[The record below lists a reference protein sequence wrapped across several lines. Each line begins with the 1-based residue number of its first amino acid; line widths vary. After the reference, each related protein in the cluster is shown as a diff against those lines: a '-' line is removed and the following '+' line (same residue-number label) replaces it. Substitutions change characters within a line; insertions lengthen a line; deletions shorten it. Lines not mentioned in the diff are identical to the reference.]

1 MKLDFDK
8 TGGLVPAIIQD
19 AETGK
24 VLMLAYMN
32 SIAWEKTLETGKAWF
47 YSRSRDKQW
56 MKGEESGN
64 VQIVKEVFVDCD
76 DDTVLLKVEQV
87 GNAACHKGYSSCF
100 FRKVNGDVKIQRFVI
115 VPDEFLRFVPLDL
128 SNVLR
133 NFFLK
138 TNDDVF
144 RFSAFSNERPCVSQ
158 ITIETE
164 PLRNCESGSEHLRC
178 QNAADVKSAD
188 FPVK

>member
-8 TGGLVPAIIQD
+8 MGGLVPAIIQD

-47 YSRSRDKQW
+47 YSRSRDKKL

-87 GNAACHKGYSSCF
+87 GNAACHKGYNSCF
-100 FRKVNGDVKIQRFVI
+100 FRKVNGDVKI
-115 VPDEFLRFVPLDL
+115 
-128 SNVLR
+128 
-133 NFFLK
+133 
-138 TNDDVF
+138 
-144 RFSAFSNERPCVSQ
+144 
-158 ITIETE
+158 IEE
-164 PLRNCESGSEHLRC
+164 KIFDPEK
-178 QNAADVKSAD
+178 VYK
-188 FPVK
+188 K

>member
-1 MKLDFDK
+1 MELDFDK
-8 TGGLVPAIIQD
+8 MGGLVPAIIQD

-76 DDTVLLKVEQV
+76 DDTVLL
-87 GNAACHKGYSSCF
+87 
-100 FRKVNGDVKIQRFVI
+100 
-115 VPDEFLRFVPLDL
+115 L
-128 SNVLR
+128 SL
-133 NFFLK
+133 
-138 TNDDVF
+138 
-144 RFSAFSNERPCVSQ
+144 
-158 ITIETE
+158 IHI
-164 PLRNCESGSEHLRC
+164 
-178 QNAADVKSAD
+178 
-188 FPVK
+188 

>member
-8 TGGLVPAIIQD
+8 MGGLVPAIIQD

-47 YSRSRDKQW
+47 YSRSRDKLW

-87 GNAACHKGYSSCF
+87 GNAACHKGYNSCF
-100 FRKVNGDVKIQRFVI
+100 FRKVNGDVKI
-115 VPDEFLRFVPLDL
+115 
-128 SNVLR
+128 
-133 NFFLK
+133 
-138 TNDDVF
+138 
-144 RFSAFSNERPCVSQ
+144 
-158 ITIETE
+158 IEE
-164 PLRNCESGSEHLRC
+164 KIFDPEK
-178 QNAADVKSAD
+178 VYK
-188 FPVK
+188 K

>member
-8 TGGLVPAIIQD
+8 MGGLVPAIIQD

-32 SIAWEKTLETGKAWF
+32 SIAWEKTLETGQAWF

-87 GNAACHKGYSSCF
+87 GNAACHKGYNSCF
-100 FRKVNGDVKIQRFVI
+100 FRKVNGDVKI
-115 VPDEFLRFVPLDL
+115 
-128 SNVLR
+128 
-133 NFFLK
+133 
-138 TNDDVF
+138 
-144 RFSAFSNERPCVSQ
+144 
-158 ITIETE
+158 IEE
-164 PLRNCESGSEHLRC
+164 KIFDPEK
-178 QNAADVKSAD
+178 VYK
-188 FPVK
+188 K

>member
-1 MKLDFDK
+1 M
-8 TGGLVPAIIQD
+8 PAIIQD

-87 GNAACHKGYSSCF
+87 GKAACHKGYTSCF
-100 FRKVNGDVKIQRFVI
+100 FRKVDGEVEIIEEKVFD
-115 VPDEFLRFVPLDL
+115 PDKVY
-128 SNVLR
+128 
-133 NFFLK
+133 K
-138 TNDDVF
+138 
-144 RFSAFSNERPCVSQ
+144 
-158 ITIETE
+158 
-164 PLRNCESGSEHLRC
+164 
-178 QNAADVKSAD
+178 K
-188 FPVK
+188 

>member
-1 MKLDFDK
+1 MKLDFEK
-8 TGGLVPAIIQD
+8 MGGLVPAIIQD

-47 YSRSRDKQW
+47 YSRSRNKQW

-87 GNAACHKGYSSCF
+87 GKAACHKGYTSCF
-100 FRKVNGDVKIQRFVI
+100 FRKVNGDVKIIEEKVFD
-115 VPDEFLRFVPLDL
+115 PDKVY
-128 SNVLR
+128 
-133 NFFLK
+133 K
-138 TNDDVF
+138 
-144 RFSAFSNERPCVSQ
+144 
-158 ITIETE
+158 
-164 PLRNCESGSEHLRC
+164 
-178 QNAADVKSAD
+178 K
-188 FPVK
+188 

>member
-8 TGGLVPAIIQD
+8 MGGLVPAIIQD
-19 AETGK
+19 AKTGK

-32 SIAWEKTLETGKAWF
+32 SIAWEKTLETGKVWF

-100 FRKVNGDVKIQRFVI
+100 FRKVNGDVKII
-115 VPDEFLRFVPLDL
+115 EE
-128 SNVLR
+128 
-133 NFFLK
+133 K
-138 TNDDVF
+138 VF
-144 RFSAFSNERPCVSQ
+144 DPEKVY
-158 ITIETE
+158 
-164 PLRNCESGSEHLRC
+164 
-178 QNAADVKSAD
+178 K
-188 FPVK
+188 K

>member
-8 TGGLVPAIIQD
+8 MGGLVPAIIQD

-32 SIAWEKTLETGKAWF
+32 TIAWEKTLETGKAWF

-87 GNAACHKGYSSCF
+87 GKAACHKGYTSCF
-100 FRKVNGDVKIQRFVI
+100 FRKVNGDVEIIEEKVFD
-115 VPDEFLRFVPLDL
+115 PDKVYKKQHHIDTSAMTDL
-128 SNVLR
+128 MGNIIEAEELW
-133 NFFLK
+133 
-138 TNDDVF
+138 T
-144 RFSAFSNERPCVSQ
+144 FSNHFKKEANS
-158 ITIETE
+158 
-164 PLRNCESGSEHLRC
+164 
-178 QNAADVKSAD
+178 
-188 FPVK
+188 

>member
-1 MKLDFDK
+1 MELDFDK
-8 TGGLVPAIIQD
+8 MGGLVPAIIQD

-76 DDTVLLKVEQV
+76 DDTILLKV
-87 GNAACHKGYSSCF
+87 
-100 FRKVNGDVKIQRFVI
+100 
-115 VPDEFLRFVPLDL
+115 
-128 SNVLR
+128 
-133 NFFLK
+133 
-138 TNDDVF
+138 
-144 RFSAFSNERPCVSQ
+144 
-158 ITIETE
+158 
-164 PLRNCESGSEHLRC
+164 
-178 QNAADVKSAD
+178 
-188 FPVK
+188 